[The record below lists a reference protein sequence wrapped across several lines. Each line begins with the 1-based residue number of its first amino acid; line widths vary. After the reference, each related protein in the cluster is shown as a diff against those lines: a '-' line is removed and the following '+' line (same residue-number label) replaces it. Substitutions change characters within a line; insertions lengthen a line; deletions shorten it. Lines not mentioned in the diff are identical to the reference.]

1 MAGVLSE
8 AEVAGGSMDF
18 CSIRGGELS
27 GGGPKYSTAGLK
39 EVLLFFAVVMELR
52 RSSGASR
59 VLMLI
64 GDGSG
69 WIRVGGG
76 VVDTRVSGRYRSG
89 IPVGG
94 EVVVLRFLRA
104 ID

>member
-1 MAGVLSE
+1 MLSE
-8 AEVAGGSMDF
+8 AEVAGGSMTF

-39 EVLLFFAVVMELR
+39 EVLLFFAVVMESQ